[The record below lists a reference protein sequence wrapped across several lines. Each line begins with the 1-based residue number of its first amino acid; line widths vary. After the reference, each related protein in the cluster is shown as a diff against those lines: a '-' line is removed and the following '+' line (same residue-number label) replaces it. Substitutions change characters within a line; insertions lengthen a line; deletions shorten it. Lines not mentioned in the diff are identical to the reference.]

1 VLSSRDA
8 AVRFRVAAVAG
19 AEHRLVLRVVSPA
32 GAEDKANDELLPIEA
47 LDNLRVVFKRL
58 PDGHYR
64 IYKIQPDGIERLVVD
79 VFVRQGRAMDI
90 ADETT
95 DAGDLPVE
103 PAIIEPPAVEPADA
117 EAPLPDP
124 EAALPANDASGAIEA
139 DAAADDESA
148 IKAAIASGG
157 GTLLYSLPPRRAA
170 RIARGPRR
178 AAGKSFSKVSRMLR
192 RKR

>member
-1 VLSSRDA
+1 M
-8 AVRFRVAAVAG
+8 
-19 AEHRLVLRVVSPA
+19 LRVVSPA
-32 GAEDKANDELLPIEA
+32 GVEDKGNDELLPSEA

-64 IYKIQPDGIERLVVD
+64 IYQIQPDGIERQVVD

-90 ADETT
+90 ADEAT

-103 PAIIEPPAVEPADA
+103 PPAIEAPAVEPADA
-117 EAPLPDP
+117 EAPLPGLD
-124 EAALPANDASGAIEA
+124 AALPVNDATRAIEA
-139 DAAADDESA
+139 DASAEDESA

-157 GTLLYSLPPRRAA
+157 GYLLYCLPGRRAA
-170 RIARGPRR
+170 RIARGSRR
-178 AAGKSFSKVSRMLR
+178 ASPPSLSKISRMLR